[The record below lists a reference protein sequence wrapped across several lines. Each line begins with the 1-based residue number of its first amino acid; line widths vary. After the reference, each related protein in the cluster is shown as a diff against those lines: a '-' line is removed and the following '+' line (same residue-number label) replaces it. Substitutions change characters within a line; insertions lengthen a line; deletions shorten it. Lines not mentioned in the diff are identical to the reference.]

1 MLSFIHTAD
10 VHLDAPLASLGDLY
24 EVRQHDFRLTMQ
36 TIRDVVKDK
45 QVDFWLIAGDLIEY
59 HGGTR
64 ATALFLNE
72 LFTSVDPIPVLIAP
86 GNHDP
91 WMEGS
96 FYQTLDWPPNVFFFT
111 NEWGAYEFP
120 DKQTVIYG
128 WGFPH
133 AHVADSPLESFP
145 GKLEGY
151 HHHLMVLHGTVLTQ
165 EDWGHQPYAP
175 LPLSRL
181 EEVGMDYIALGHI
194 HKAHQFI
201 HSSRSVPI
209 AAYPGSPEGLT
220 SKETG
225 ERHVIYGQIEPQK
238 GLQLSTIPVS
248 TRQIQRVTVTLDGVE
263 TMEGLISV
271 IHLALA
277 HYNKNHLLY
286 VTLEG
291 QRASHL
297 TPSLELLQTQFRDY
311 YYLQFQD
318 QTYPDIDVERLIQD
332 NGLIGKWLVKLREA
346 RDQAATPEEQDVA
359 QLALQEAIKR
369 IGGSLQ

>member
-1 MLSFIHTAD
+1 MVSFIHTAD
-10 VHLDAPLASLGDLY
+10 VHLDAPLASLGNLY
-24 EVRQHDFRLTMQ
+24 ELRQHDFRLTMQ
-36 TIRDVVKDK
+36 TIRDQVVSN
-45 QVDFWLIAGDLIEY
+45 QADFWLIAGDLIEY

-64 ATALFLNE
+64 STALFLNE
-72 LFTSVDPIPVLIAP
+72 LFASLDPIPVIIAP

-120 DKQTVIYG
+120 EKQTVIYG

-133 AHVADSPLESFP
+133 AHVSESPLELFP

-151 HHHLMVLHGTVLTQ
+151 RHHLMVIHGTVLTQ

-175 LPLSRL
+175 LPLSKL
-181 EEVGMDYIALGHI
+181 EELGMDYIALGHI
-194 HKAHQFI
+194 HKSHPFI
-201 HSSRSVPI
+201 HSTRSVPI

-225 ERHVIYGQIEPQK
+225 VRHVIYGQIDEAK
-238 GLQLSTIPVS
+238 GLHLSTLPVS
-248 TRQIQRVTVTLDGVE
+248 TRQIHRVTVTLDGVE
-263 TMEGLISV
+263 TIEGLISV
-271 IHLALA
+271 IHLTLA
-277 HYNKNHLLY
+277 PYDKNDLLY

-297 TPSLELLQTQFRDY
+297 MPSLELLQSQFRDF

-318 QTYPDIDVERLIQD
+318 HTYPDIDVERLIQE
-332 NGLIGKWLVKLREA
+332 NGLIGKWLVKLQEA
-346 RDQAATPEEQDVA
+346 REQASTSEEREVA
-359 QLALQEAIKR
+359 ELALQEAIKR
-369 IGGSLQ
+369 IGGSFQ